1 MKIGIIGKANVG
13 KSTFFKALT
22 LADILIANY
31 PFATI
36 KPNVGCA
43 YVRVKSIC
51 NEFNIK
57 CTPRFGRCEDGIRY
71 VPVEVLDVAGLVPGA
86 HEGKGMGNQFLDD
99 LRQADALIHVVDIAG
114 STNEKGEP
122 IEPGSYDPLE
132 DIRWLDIELDMW
144 YYGILKK
151 GWERFSRMVQQDKT
165 KISRALAKQ
174 LSGLNV
180 KEAHVE
186 KAMKELS
193 LDPNKPTGWTDE
205 QLKDLARIIRRA
217 TKPMI
222 IVANK
227 ADMNTAAE
235 NIERAKKEF
244 PDHTIIPASA
254 ESELALREADKKE
267 LIKYLPGEAEFEVKK
282 ELSEQQKKALDFI
295 QKNVLDKLKG
305 TGVQK
310 AIDAAVFEELKYIAV
325 FPGGMNNFK
334 DSQGRILPDCF
345 LMSPGTTAYE
355 FAEKIHTDIAKGFIG
370 AMDVKTRR
378 KIGRDHELKHRDVI
392 EILTRS

>member
-1 MKIGIIGKANVG
+1 MKIGIVGKANVG

-43 YVRVKSIC
+43 YVRVKAVC
-51 NEFNIK
+51 GEFGIK
-57 CTPRFGRCEDGIRY
+57 CTPRFGRCEGGIRY

-122 IEPGSYDPLE
+122 IKPGSYDPLE

-144 YYGILKK
+144 YYGILRK

-165 KISRALAKQ
+165 KVSREIAKQ

-180 KEAHVE
+180 KEVHVE
-186 KAMKELS
+186 KAMKELG
-193 LDPNKPTGWTDE
+193 LNAEKPTAWTDE
-205 QLKDLARIIRRA
+205 QLKELARIIRRA

-227 ADMNTAAE
+227 ADMGTAAE
-235 NIERAKKEF
+235 NVERARKEF
-244 PDHTIIPASA
+244 PDYTIIPASA
-254 ESELALREADKKE
+254 ESELALKEADKKG
-267 LIKYLPGEAEFEVKK
+267 LIKYLPGDAKFEVLG
-282 ELSEQQKKALDFI
+282 EMNEQQKKALEFI
-295 QKNVLDKLKG
+295 QKNVLDNLGG
-305 TGVQK
+305 TGVQE
-310 AIDAAVFEELKYIAV
+310 ALDSAVFDELKYIAV
-325 FPGGMNNFK
+325 FPGGSSFK
-334 DSQGRILPDCF
+334 DSQGRIMPDCF

-355 FAEKIHTDIAKGFIG
+355 FAEKLHTDIAKGFIG
-370 AMDVKTRR
+370 AIDVKTKR

-392 EILTRS
+392 EILTKS

>member
-1 MKIGIIGKANVG
+1 MKIGIVGKANVG

-36 KPNVGCA
+36 KPNIGCA
-43 YVRVKSIC
+43 YVRVKAVC
-51 NEFNIK
+51 TEFGIQ
-57 CTPRFGRCEDGIRY
+57 CTPRFGKCENGIRY

-99 LRQADALIHVVDIAG
+99 LRQADALIHIVDIAG
-114 STNEKGEP
+114 TTNEKGEP
-122 IEPGSYDPLE
+122 VEPGSYDPLN

-165 KISRALAKQ
+165 KISRELAKQ

-180 KEAHVE
+180 KEEHVE
-186 KAMKELS
+186 KAIKELK
-193 LDPNKPTGWTDE
+193 LDPNKPTEWTED
-205 QLKDLARIIRRA
+205 QLKALASKIRKE

-227 ADMNTAAE
+227 ADISTAAE

-244 PDHTIIPASA
+244 PDYKIIPASA
-254 ESELALREADKKE
+254 ESELALKEADKKG
-267 LIKYLPGEAEFEVKK
+267 LIKYLPGDAKFEIIG
-282 ELSEQQKKALDFI
+282 EMSEQQKKALDFI
-295 QKNVLDKLKG
+295 QKNVLDKLNG
-305 TGVQK
+305 TGVQE
-310 AIDAAVFEELKYIAV
+310 AIDSAVFDELKYIAV
-325 FPGGMNNFK
+325 FPGGSNFK
-334 DSQGRILPDCF
+334 DSQGRIMPDCF
-345 LMSPGTTAYE
+345 LMPPGSTAYD
-355 FAEKIHTDIAKGFIG
+355 FAEKLHTDIAKGFIG
-370 AMDVKTRR
+370 AIDVKTKR
-378 KIGRDHELKHRDVI
+378 KIGRDHELKNRDVI
-392 EILTRS
+392 EILTKS